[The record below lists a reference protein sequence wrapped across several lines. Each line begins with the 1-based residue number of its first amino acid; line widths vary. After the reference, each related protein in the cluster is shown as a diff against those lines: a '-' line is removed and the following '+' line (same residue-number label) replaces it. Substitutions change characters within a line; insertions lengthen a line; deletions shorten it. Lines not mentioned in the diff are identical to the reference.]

1 MQHVIGRY
9 KVWIAIVLLGVL
21 LFALWGAMFH
31 KQQATSL
38 RDSVFQHYTQETAN
52 QVNLLIQ
59 QQKNASVALALMLA
73 ENPNIKN
80 LMLSECCDYQHDLK
94 QVADRIERESSINS
108 IWLHAVNRD
117 GISLAR
123 SWTDK
128 RGDSLIEV
136 RSDLRGLL
144 AGPHQTPSTSI
155 STGLFTMSFKTTV
168 PVFESGVLLGVVEV
182 ISQFQPLVNQMTEKG
197 YPSLVLADRRYRDQL
212 TLARSGVFIDDYYLV
227 NTQPAERWI
236 GLLKDIELSQF
247 LTEQTYLLKDNY
259 MINPVPIFNVEKE
272 VEGYWVL
279 FVPTDM
285 INFHQIDDLQ
295 SRFMLVSAVV
305 LVMLVLLGLL
315 LLSRQQVALQGQYYK
330 EIIDSASDILYV
342 SDLDHIIYANGH
354 FFEFFD
360 EFDSLTAFHK
370 RYQCV
375 CDLFEPGEGLLQRE
389 INGVYWIQYI
399 LNHPEVVHKAKIV
412 QHGQAHYFAIKVQ
425 PLNQTVFG
433 RYTIAMQDISELE
446 LAQTKLVQLSQTDEL
461 TGIGNRLFFN
471 KNLAHELARAKRH
484 DLSLCI
490 MMFDIDHFKSIN
502 DQYGHDVGDKVL
514 KELTLLVMGQL
525 RESDLFCRFGGEEF
539 IVLLPDTDME
549 NAKILTERLLSLI
562 AQYYFDALPS
572 HRITCSFGLTQIQ
585 QGDNYNTVLKRV
597 DKALYAS
604 KNGGRNQI
612 QIR

>member
-1 MQHVIGRY
+1 MQQVISRY
-9 KVWIAIVLLGVL
+9 KLWIALVLLGVL
-21 LFALWGAMFH
+21 LFAIWGVMFH
-31 KQQATSL
+31 KKQASTL
-38 RDSVFQHYTQETAN
+38 QDSVFQHYTQDTAN

-59 QQKNASVALALMLA
+59 QQKNASVALALMLS
-73 ENPNIKN
+73 ENPKVKQ
-80 LMLSECCDYQHDLK
+80 LMMNECCSFDYDLQAIAK
-94 QVADRIERESSINS
+94 RIEQESSITS
-108 IWLHAVNRD
+108 IWLHAVSRD

-123 SWTDK
+123 SWIDK
-128 RGDSLIEV
+128 RGDNLLDV
-136 RSDLRGLL
+136 RSDLRAIL
-144 AGPHQTPSTSI
+144 AQPNQEIATSV

-168 PVFESGVLLGVVEV
+168 PVFESDVLLGVVEV
-182 ISQFQPLVNQMTEKG
+182 ISQFNPLVNQMADKG
-197 YPSLVLADRRYRDQL
+197 YPSLVFADKRYRDQL
-212 TLARSGVFIDDYYLV
+212 TLPRSGMFIDDYYLV
-227 NTQPAERWI
+227 NTEPVEDWI
-236 GLLKDIELSQF
+236 AILEGIDLAQF
-247 LTEQTYLLKDNY
+247 LTEQTYLVKENFL
-259 MINPVPIFNVEKE
+259 INPIPIFNVEKE

-285 INFHQIDDLQ
+285 INFRQIDDLQ

-330 EIIDSASDILYV
+330 EIIDSASDMLYV
-342 SDLDHIIYANGH
+342 SDLDQIIYANGH
-354 FFEFFD
+354 FFEFFNQ
-360 EFDSLTAFHK
+360 FDNLQAFHQQY
-370 RYQCV
+370 RCV
-375 CDLFEPGEGLLQRE
+375 CDLFEPGEGWLQRE
-389 INGVYWIQYI
+389 MNGVYWIQYV
-399 LNHPEVVHKAKIV
+399 LNHPEVVHKAKII
-412 QHGQAHYFAIKVQ
+412 QDGQVHYFAIKVQ

-433 RYTIAMQDISELE
+433 RYTIAMQDITELE

-461 TGIGNRLFFN
+461 TNIGNRLFFN

-484 DLSLCI
+484 DLALCI

-502 DQYGHDVGDKVL
+502 DQYGHDTGDKVL
-514 KELTLLVMGQL
+514 KELTLLVKAQL

-562 AQYYFDALPS
+562 AQHYFDALPS

-597 DKALYAS
+597 DKALYAA